1 MQITKFYQFNLALAN
16 GAYAFPGGYPLYFR
30 MADGEALSFDSAVEN
45 AGLIRDALISGYDD
59 QWRVIALETNWE
71 TPDLFC
77 SHSGLRIP
85 SAYAEDEANEQA
97 EFNAGEVDKAY
108 GAMERYALET
118 TPRDAADLDSE
129 TLTGLDTSVDCH
141 NTMLRQLGRFMDE
154 NAADLRD
161 AMKTKGFDLSAI
173 GCAFY
178 DARNWVADAFVVRG
192 LRGSLAD
199 RLKSAAHEF
208 GRIELH
214 AVGFEVEC
222 VEIH

>member
-59 QWRVIALETNWE
+59 QWRVIELETNWE

-97 EFNAGEVDKAY
+97 EFNAGEVNKAY
-108 GAMERYALET
+108 GAMERYALESSQDT
-118 TPRDAADLDSE
+118 DSDMFA
-129 TLTGLDTSVDCH
+129 GLETSVDCH

-161 AMKTKGFDLSAI
+161 AMKTKDFTLVSI
-173 GCAFY
+173 GCAFW
-178 DARNWVADAFVVRG
+178 DSRNWVASAFSTRDVKGALAERLENAAHQYGRVELYMSRG
-192 LRGSLAD
+192 LVHARD
-199 RLKSAAHEF
+199 
-208 GRIELH
+208 IE
-214 AVGFEVEC
+214 
-222 VEIH
+222 